1 MRKLVR
7 KLMLLLMTMTLVLS
21 FGITAW
27 AGEEN
32 KLDVKTVVGFD
43 GNYKSGYSTPVTL
56 TISSK
61 DIDVKGEVEIRVPS
75 TPGKYVS
82 YVKPLSLEKGAEKMV
97 TINVPAS
104 GTRAKYKVIITNGG
118 NKVYEN
124 SVSFGTA
131 SNNIT
136 KFIGTLSDDFDS
148 LTYINKFPSSAGFT
162 LLTKNIK
169 LDEKNFPED
178 IFTLKAFDVLIINN
192 FDTSKLNKAQ
202 YELLKQ
208 WVKEGGTLLIGT
220 GTSYSKTLGIFKDD
234 FIQGNIG
241 EVKPVTTSKIYEL
254 ATNGDSKDEVKVEV
268 LSMDV
273 KEGNAVI
280 EDKGVKLTQLLSKGN
295 GVVALTAFD
304 LGQSPFSGWAN
315 NTAFGEKLLDVINP
329 SLASNDKMNGTPR
342 EEQSYMVREILEQFS
357 EMGSIKTNSFYIIL
371 FIYILVVAPIS
382 YIILKKLDK
391 RELMWISVPVLSIVF
406 GIAVYISGSGTRLS
420 KVTTNMVSLINIDEK
435 GNAVESSYAGIFTTK
450 KSKIKVESKEG
461 RKLIPVLQPYYDG
474 PNQTSGSEELE
485 AKVLAYEGGG
495 IEYHNSS
502 ILQSKMIELQKDSSS
517 VGKVE
522 TDIKMDKGK
531 LVGTI
536 KNSTNMDLEECY
548 IITPG
553 EYYKIDSIKSGESK
567 QLPTSGKSYGGN
579 VFEFIDQNFSYNYSK
594 SPSSMTE
601 EEKKKL
607 MENNQ
612 KGSMLR
618 MVYMKGV
625 QQVNGVKL
633 VAFSKTSRNMPLIVN
648 GEEAAKNERSL
659 IDMSLKLNFKNG
671 DNVSYPKGFVPYNVV
686 QNGNIKYD
694 TYGGRLYGNGSVEIV
709 YDLDELMKVEQMQ
722 FDTAGISYGG
732 QNKPVISIFNF
743 KTNAYEEMKSDSFK
757 GEDVIKYLD
766 KDNNAKLKI
775 ELKDTDCAVP
785 RMSAEGKVKK

>member
-1 MRKLVR
+1 MRNLVK
-7 KLMLLLMTMTLVLS
+7 KLMMLFMAATLVLS
-21 FGITAW
+21 FGITAR
-27 AGEEN
+27 AGEEK
-32 KLDVKTVVGFD
+32 KLDVKTAVGFD

-61 DIDVKGEVEIRVPS
+61 NIDVKGEVEIRVPS

-82 YVKPLSLEKGAEKMV
+82 YVKPLSLEKGAEKVV

-104 GTRAKYKVIITNGG
+104 GTRAKYKVVITNG
-118 NKVYEN
+118 NDKVYES

-148 LTYINKFPSSAGFT
+148 ITYINKFPSSAGVT

-192 FDTSKLNKAQ
+192 FDTSKLSKAQ

-208 WVKEGGTLLIGT
+208 WVMDGGTLLIGT

-234 FIQGNIG
+234 FVQGNIG
-241 EVKPVTTSKIYEL
+241 EVKSVNTSKIYEL

-280 EDKGVKLTQLLSKGN
+280 EDKGIKLTQLLSKGN
-295 GVVALTAFD
+295 GVIALTAFD
-304 LGQSPFSGWAN
+304 LGQAPFSGWAN

-329 SLASNDKMNGTPR
+329 SLSSNDKMNGMPY
-342 EEQSYMVREILEQFS
+342 EEQSYMVRDVLDQFS
-357 EMGSIKTNSFYIIL
+357 EMGSIKTGSFYIIL

-382 YIILKKLDK
+382 YMILKKLDK
-391 RELMWISVPVLSIVF
+391 RELMWLSVPILSVVF

-435 GNAVESSYAGIFTTK
+435 GNATESSYAGVFTTK
-450 KSKIKVESKEG
+450 KSMLKIESKEG
-461 RKLIPVLQPYYDG
+461 KRLRPVIQPYYDN
-474 PNQTSGSEELE
+474 PNQTLSNEELE
-485 AKVLAYEGGG
+485 AKVMAYEGGG

-502 ILQSKMIELQKDSSS
+502 ILQSKMIELQKESSNI
-517 VGKVE
+517 GKVE
-522 TDIKMDKGK
+522 TDIKMEKGK

-536 KNSTNMDLEECY
+536 KNSTNIDLDECY

-553 EYYKIDSIKSGESK
+553 EFYKIESIKSGESK
-567 QLPTSGKSYGGN
+567 QMPASGSSYGGN
-579 VFEFIDQNFSYNYSK
+579 IYEFIDKTFSYNYSK
-594 SPSSMTE
+594 SPASMSE
-601 EEKKKL
+601 EEKNKA

-612 KGSMLR
+612 KGAMLR
-618 MVYMKGV
+618 IVYSKGV
-625 QQVNGVKL
+625 QQVDGVKL
-633 VAFSKTSRNMPLIVN
+633 VAFSKAPRNMPLIVN

-659 IDMSLKLNFKNG
+659 IEMSLKLNFKNG

-709 YDLDELMKVEQMQ
+709 YDLDEEVKVNQME

-743 KTNAYEEMKSDSFK
+743 KTNAYEEMKSDIFK
-757 GEDVIKYLD
+757 GEDISKYLD
-766 KDNNAKLKI
+766 KDNNAKLKL

-785 RMSAEGKVKK
+785 RMAAEGKVKK